1 MSAGGPQP
9 MTPELAARNR
19 RIILSVAVVF
29 VITSVAVFAWGLG
42 IVGKTR
48 ERARAMDASLRST
61 AWSILCYAE
70 ANGGTFPTGEAA
82 LAAFDAAAAK
92 APAAG
97 DGWPATREAAMDG
110 LEWLPP
116 AKCGGVGATWPSGGA
131 NPGYAA
137 PQLNTKGE
145 PSGFG
150 TLETVNGWLAAY
162 ARARVA
168 APAAAK

>member
-1 MSAGGPQP
+1 MSMDGPEP

-19 RIILSVAVVF
+19 RIILSIAVVF
-29 VITSVAVFAWGLG
+29 VITSIAVFAWGLG

-48 ERARAMDASLRST
+48 GRARAMD
-61 AWSILCYAE
+61 AE

-82 LAAFDAAAAK
+82 LAGFDAAAAK

-97 DGWPATREAAMDG
+97 EGWPATREAAMDG
-110 LEWLPP
+110 LDWLPP
-116 AKCGGVGATWPSGGA
+116 AQCGGVGATWPSGGA
-131 NPGYAA
+131 NPGFAA
-137 PQLNTKGE
+137 PQLNSKGE

-150 TLETVNGWLAAY
+150 TLDTVNGWMAAY